1 MDLDNKYNTVIS
13 QKRVIGEKKRSY
25 WRTGLKLAGGLL
37 GGALL
42 GALGSKLSG
51 GNNVPI
57 QQGGGTGNQLIDNV
71 LQQQGKLPP
80 RIEVSQSENFSAVV

>member
-13 QKRVIGEKKRSY
+13 QKRIIGEKKKSW
-25 WRTGLKLAGGLL
+25 WRTGLKIGGSIL
-37 GGALL
+37 GATLL

-71 LQQQGKLPP
+71 LQQQGRIPP
-80 RIEVSQSENFSAVV
+80 RIEVSQSEDFSAVV